1 MKNDTEYGKFWTILY
16 KEFKLSKTLCVEIFD
31 YTKLMQNTIQLN
43 FENILISS
51 QQWKRLF

>member
-1 MKNDTEYGKFWTILY
+1 MKNDTEYGKFWTILC